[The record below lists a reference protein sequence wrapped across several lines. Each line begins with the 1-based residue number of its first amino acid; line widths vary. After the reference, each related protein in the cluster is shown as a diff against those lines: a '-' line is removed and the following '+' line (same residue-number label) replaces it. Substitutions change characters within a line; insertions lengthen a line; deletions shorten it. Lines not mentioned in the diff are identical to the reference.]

1 MGTRRRAG
9 FSEDKN
15 LTPPGGGAGFRFRRR
30 PRRPRGDFWAG
41 ASSAGAAGLAGGGRG
56 GGGGGGGGGEA
67 GMEAPGERAAWLA
80 AGAAGAAGGAWLWYR
95 ALGPGRRHSA
105 GTRAADVRDMASGLG
120 GLSRKQTGE
129 RMEKH
134 KQFFYAQVRSSPPCL
149 TSRLCLPAPWSAR
162 APARC
167 SFPLVSH
174 RPPSEGCARTWKISL
189 RGRVVARS
197 PWAVSRHRLT
207 RAPLPPPPRPRP
219 RCPPPAPLGFALHPG
234 PGRGRVHRG
243 GGEG

>member
-1 MGTRRRAG
+1 M
-9 FSEDKN
+9 K
-15 LTPPGGGAGFRFRRR
+15 
-30 PRRPRGDFWAG
+30 
-41 ASSAGAAGLAGGGRG
+41 
-56 GGGGGGGGGEA
+56 
-67 GMEAPGERAAWLA
+67 APGERAAWLA